1 MDFILLI
8 VGVALGVTLGA
19 LWARSRA
26 AAEHADAK
34 VESEARVSEERAAR
48 ERAEALLAAIQEHGS
63 TYEQT
68 AKAVSQE
75 VLAETTKRLHEEFE
89 RQRKVEKELAE
100 HALDQRTKSI
110 DELVKPV
117 RDKLDAF
124 DKKVTEVEAK
134 RAKIDGEFSQKLVQ
148 LGLNVEQLGTRT
160 TNLVD
165 ALKKPSVRG
174 AWGELQLRSVIERA
188 DMTQYCSFEQQV
200 TTVDADGKARRPD
213 VLVKLPGNKLIVV
226 DAKVPLDAFLA
237 AQEAPTEEAADV
249 ALARHARQV
258 RDHIKT
264 LSTKRYAEQF
274 PNSPDLVVMFLPN
287 EGIYH
292 GALDADPSLFDYAV
306 DHSVLIATPTTLIAL
321 LKAVAY
327 GWTQENLAQNARDIA
342 NAGTELHKRLVDF
355 VSAYAQVGKNI
366 GTLVGNYNKSV
377 GTLDRRL
384 LPQVGKLELLEA
396 KSSAEL
402 KVPALVEEG
411 VRATGL
417 LGARTETEVAP
428 AGSPTDGVRTATAS
442 EEERS

>member
-1 MDFILLI
+1 MELGLLI
-8 VGVALGVTLGA
+8 AGVVLGALLGA
-19 LWARSRA
+19 LWARSHA
-26 AAEHADAK
+26 ASSNA
-34 VESEARVSEERAAR
+34 EARADLELRVADERAAR
-48 ERAEALLAAIQEHGS
+48 ERAEASLAALQEHGA
-63 TYEQT
+63 TYEHH
-68 AKAVSQE
+68 AKLVSQE
-75 VLAETTKRLHEEFE
+75 VLAETTKRLREEFE
-89 RQRKVEKELAE
+89 EQRKVEKEFAE
-100 HALDQRTKSI
+100 HALDRRTKSI

-117 RDKLDAF
+117 REKLDAF
-124 DKKVTEVEAK
+124 DKKVSEAEAK
-134 RAKIDGEFSQKLVQ
+134 RAKLDGEFSQKLAQ

-237 AQEAPTEEAADV
+237 AQEAETEEASSV
-249 ALARHARQV
+249 ALERHARQV

-274 PNSPDLVVMFLPN
+274 QNSPDLVVMFLPN

-327 GWTQENLAQNARDIA
+327 GWTQETLAQNARDIA
-342 NAGTELHKRLVDF
+342 SAGTELHKRLVDF

-384 LPQVGKLELLEA
+384 LPQVGKLEQLEA

-402 KVPALVEEG
+402 KAPQLIEEG

-417 LGARTETEVAP
+417 VGAHSETEAEV
-428 AGSPTDGVRTATAS
+428 
-442 EEERS
+442 

>member
-1 MDFILLI
+1 MELGLLI
-8 VGVALGVTLGA
+8 AGVVLGALLGA
-19 LWARSRA
+19 LWARSHA
-26 AAEHADAK
+26 ASANA
-34 VESEARVSEERAAR
+34 EARADLERRVADERAAR
-48 ERAEALLAAIQEHGS
+48 ERAEASLAALQEHGA
-63 TYEQT
+63 TYEHH
-68 AKAVSQE
+68 AKLVSQE
-75 VLAETTKRLHEEFE
+75 VLAETTKRLRAEFE
-89 RQRKVEKELAE
+89 EQRKVEKEFAE
-100 HALDQRTKSI
+100 HALDRRTKSI

-117 RDKLDAF
+117 REKLDAF
-124 DKKVTEVEAK
+124 DKKVSEAEAK
-134 RAKIDGEFSQKLVQ
+134 RAKLDGEFSQKLAQ
-148 LGLNVEQLGTRT
+148 LGLNVEQLGSRT

-237 AQEAPTEEAADV
+237 AQEAETEEAADV
-249 ALARHARQV
+249 ALEHHARQV

-327 GWTQENLAQNARDIA
+327 GWTQESLAQNARDIA
-342 NAGTELHKRLVDF
+342 SAGTELHKRLVDF

-402 KVPALVEEG
+402 KAPQLIEEG
-411 VRATGL
+411 VRTTGFTTSDEEGMAL
-417 LGARTETEVAP
+417 DGA
-428 AGSPTDGVRTATAS
+428 S
-442 EEERS
+442 